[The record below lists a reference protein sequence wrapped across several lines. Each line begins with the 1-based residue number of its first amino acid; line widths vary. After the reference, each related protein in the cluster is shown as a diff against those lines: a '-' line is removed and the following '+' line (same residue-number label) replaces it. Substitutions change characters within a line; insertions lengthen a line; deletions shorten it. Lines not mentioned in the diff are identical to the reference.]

1 MNEFNKHIY
10 RANHMTKVEYFQFW
24 RTIITN
30 NYNAQWIYR
39 LARESLLFYL
49 IYPYSRYN
57 EVVVGNNVSDYI
69 AVQIEAELEWSDY
82 EPTADGENIMS
93 DSGTDDDIDQI
104 LKENKELDTSQ
115 LDMQNRSSIH
125 NNNEINNPNDQ
136 MNVISRAKHHEP
148 SKLSMNE
155 IKACKA
161 LFTQYAAYTGEIN
174 ELDIKQ
180 VYDILKQLGF
190 TYNTTYINS
199 ILTECL
205 KHIVNTNHA
214 QKT

>member
-1 MNEFNKHIY
+1 MK
-10 RANHMTKVEYFQFW
+10 R
-24 RTIITN
+24 
-30 NYNAQWIYR
+30 
-39 LARESLLFYL
+39 
-49 IYPYSRYN
+49 
-57 EVVVGNNVSDYI
+57 
-69 AVQIEAELEWSDY
+69 
-82 EPTADGENIMS
+82 
-93 DSGTDDDIDQI
+93 
-104 LKENKELDTSQ
+104 
-115 LDMQNRSSIH
+115 
-125 NNNEINNPNDQ
+125 
-136 MNVISRAKHHEP
+136 P

-214 QKT
+214 QKKHEHTMLYNEFLQFMHIFFNLHDAVNIILMKYLLIYFIHKLIINMYHN